1 MMKRLLALVLAMVML
16 LSITACGKDADTE
29 KQQSTTVAVVT
40 TAPSK
45 GTTTTADDT
54 TPTDGATDTTA
65 STTDT
70 AASTAG
76 TTLAPTSSQATIST
90 AVTTPSTAPTK
101 PAVAAKLNGVSLSEY
116 TIVVDEDALDYTDRA
131 ATYIRDEI
139 RTRTGAEL
147 KIVTDDTAAT
157 KHEIVVGETNRGIS
171 KSLNAKTSGLQFSLM
186 AKDGHVAMEGD
197 YFIIAAAAY
206 YFVTTYITGKTAN
219 TAVPTS
225 ALVREPIVEKANNYI
240 FLIGDGMGVNHTL
253 LPDEYDHSRFD
264 SDDVDANDFTDG
276 EDFFYGY
283 LFPNQGTAHTKNVY
297 DQVTDSA
304 ASGTALA
311 TGYKTSNGRIGR
323 DKDKNDLKSLTE
335 MAGDLGMNTAVMS
348 TEGHKGATPS
358 AFSSHADARD
368 LYDDIVASQNVTSEK
383 YGTIIDCSYDHY
395 TGMGIN
401 FYLEK
406 AITKNLNTL
415 NQGDKGFFM
424 MYEEA
429 YIDKHSHNQ
438 MKEEATWAVFRFNQ
452 AIGLFMEFAF
462 YNPDTMVIIT
472 ADHETGN
479 LTDLG
484 GYLKYGHGDHTAK
497 LVPVFAYGVGTEVF
511 HDKEIEN
518 VQIPKTIAKMMG
530 QTLAADTDSQYPPL
544 N

>member
-45 GTTTTADDT
+45 GTTTTAGT
-54 TPTDGATDTTA
+54 NATEAGTTDTTA

-70 AASTAG
+70 AASTTV
-76 TTLAPTSSQATIST
+76 TTLAPSSTQATIST

-206 YFVTTYITGKTAN
+206 YFITTYITGKTAN

-225 ALVREPIVEKANNYI
+225 ALVREPIAEKANNYI

-253 LPDEYDHSRFD
+253 LPDEYNLSRFD
-264 SDDVDANDFTDG
+264 SDDVEANNFTDG

-283 LFPNQGTAHTKNVY
+283 LFPNQGTARTKNVY
-297 DQVTDSA
+297 NEVTDSA
-304 ASGTALA
+304 ASATALA

-348 TEGHKGATPS
+348 TEGRKGATPGGFS
-358 AFSSHADARD
+358 AHADNRD
-368 LYDDIVASQNVTSEK
+368 MYDDIVADQEAMTEK
-383 YGTIIDCSYDHY
+383 YGTIVDCDYNYY

-406 AITKNLNTL
+406 AINRTLNTL